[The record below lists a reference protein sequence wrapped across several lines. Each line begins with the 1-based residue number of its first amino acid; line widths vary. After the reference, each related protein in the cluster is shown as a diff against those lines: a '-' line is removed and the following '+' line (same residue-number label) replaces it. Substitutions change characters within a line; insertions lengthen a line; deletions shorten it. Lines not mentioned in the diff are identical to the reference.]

1 MKHNANMMDK
11 VLLNPIKFTVVIW
24 FSDIACTKA
33 LFLPYQKNGSGT
45 QMQARAWTL
54 ANASVVDHI
63 TQMVTM
69 SDYRQQLFESNMRDR
84 LSVADAVA
92 LEHRLGLNN
101 AATFVA
107 AVDPWCFPH
116 DSTPSSLNVKRYVQS
131 IVAQVAH
138 SGRVLS
144 KFTDSSIS
152 DFLLSPLLVKKK
164 GDRPPLVLKPRAQ
177 QNNPSPKRLSQQP
190 QLSRANRAILLLRF
204 QLKKVRSPLPPPVDL
219 LYFYPPLYSLSPFSK
234 TLDSSTCINS
244 LESSVFAF

>member
-1 MKHNANMMDK
+1 
-11 VLLNPIKFTVVIW
+11 
-24 FSDIACTKA
+24 
-33 LFLPYQKNGSGT
+33 
-45 QMQARAWTL
+45 MQARAWTL

-69 SDYRQQLFESNMRDR
+69 SDYRQQLYESNLRYR

-116 DSTPSSLNVKRYVQS
+116 DSTPSSLNVKSYVQS

-138 SGRVLS
+138 SGKYII
-144 KFTDSSIS
+144 KFTDSSVS
-152 DFLLSPLLVKKK
+152 EFLLSPLLVKKK
-164 GDRPPLVLKPRAQ
+164 GDRPSLVLKPRAQ
-177 QNNPSPKRLSQQP
+177 QNNPSPKTVITAASNVACKP
-190 QLSRANRAILLLRF
+190 CCPSVEIPIEEG
-204 QLKKVRSPLPPPVDL
+204 KISTPSSCGSPLRLPP
-219 LYFYPPLYSLSPFSK
+219 SLSPFSK

-244 LESSVFAF
+244 LKSSVFAF